1 MARFVFSAFAD
12 EAGDSLEEQ
21 ILALKEN
28 GIGYIE
34 PRNIGGKPILSLTV
48 DELTALR
55 EALDKNGIKTGSLG
69 SPIGKFPISEDF
81 SKHLS
86 DFDKALRACEILGTK
101 NMRMFSFFVPR
112 DALEENRDE
121 VLRRMNTLL
130 SLANKCGIHLCHENE
145 SGIYG
150 QMPTEVTD
158 LLTNVKGLYGIFDPA
173 NYRMNDG
180 DVMEGI
186 RATLINLGYLHIK
199 DAIYESQTI
208 TPAGEGEG
216 KIGEIIDIV
225 NEATDDLIYLTVEP
239 HLHIFS
245 AYKMIDEHEL
255 RGKYQFNSNREAFDF
270 AVKALENLMIK
281 HGYRKDE
288 NNIWQK

>member
-21 ILALKEN
+21 ISALVDN

-48 DELTALR
+48 EELKAVR

-81 SKHLS
+81 SLHLS
-86 DFDKALRACEILGTK
+86 DFDKALRACDILGTK
-101 NMRMFSFFVPR
+101 NMRMFSFFVEQ
-112 DALEENRDE
+112 DKLEENRDE
-121 VLRRMNTLL
+121 VLRRMNTLV
-130 SLANKCGIHLCHENE
+130 SLAHKLDIRLCHENE
-145 SGIYG
+145 SAIYG
-150 QMPTEVTD
+150 QMPEEVAD

-173 NYRMNDG
+173 NYRMNNA
-180 DVMEGI
+180 DVYEGI
-186 RATLINLGYLHIK
+186 KATLINLGYLHIK
-199 DAIYESQTI
+199 DAIFETQCI

-225 NEATDDLIYLTVEP
+225 NEATDELVYLTVEP

-255 RGKYQFNSNREAFDF
+255 KGKYQFNSNREAFDF
-270 AVKALENLMIK
+270 AVRALENLMIK

-288 NNIWQK
+288 FGIWQK